1 MTKNILSKLK
11 RENKLIKLSMVAL
24 VGAAIVCGSAA
35 LCSVNAMMHNN
46 NQAVQGE
53 VPQAERAAVGEAPRA
68 GQEED
73 DLVRDLLLHARNAE
87 PVQGE
92 APRAEVEGVGDFMS
106 SLLEFALHADAA
118 RWPYQTAERQRQLR
132 VQASEDKRR
141 AVTEFAAEF
150 GLGADY
156 VSDTLNRFGED

>member
-53 VPQAERAAVGEAPRA
+53 VPQAV
-68 GQEED
+68 QED
-73 DLVRDLLLHARNAE
+73 NLVRDLFFHALNAE

-92 APRAEVEGVGDFMS
+92 APRAEVEGAGDFMS
-106 SLLEFALHADAA
+106 SLLDFALHADAA
-118 RWPYQTAERQRQLR
+118 RWDAEQQRYLR
-132 VQASEDKRR
+132 VEASEDKRR
-141 AVTEFAAEF
+141 AVVTEFAAEF
-150 GLGADY
+150 GLGADF
-156 VSDTLNRFGED
+156 VSDTLNRLGGLNEE